1 MFQSERELFP
11 PKQSARM
18 ADGEDLSVL
27 KRRIVAVDK
36 LVRSQQ
42 KVESRNAEI
51 LLSLEGKEKELDEA
65 KIAKEELEKRSKEVV
80 ELKARLAEAESGKN
94 QHNFLNPYFCYYSI
108 VKYSFFRIF

>member
-42 KVESRNAEI
+42 KVEGRNAEI
-51 LLSLEGKEKELDEA
+51 LLSLGAKEKELEEA

-94 QHNFLNPYFCYYSI
+94 QHNFLKSIFCCYSI
-108 VKYSFFRIF
+108 DKYNFF

>member
-1 MFQSERELFP
+1 MRGNCSP
-11 PKQSARM
+11 SKQSARM

-51 LLSLEGKEKELDEA
+51 LLSLEGKEKELEEA
-65 KIAKEELEKRSKEVV
+65 NIAKEELEKRSKEVV
-80 ELKARLAEAESGKN
+80 ELKTRLAEAESGKN
-94 QHNFLNPYFCYYSI
+94 QHNSLKSVFLLLFN
-108 VKYSFFRIF
+108 

>member
-51 LLSLEGKEKELDEA
+51 LLSLEAKEKELEEA
-65 KIAKEELEKRSKEVV
+65 KIAKEELEKRKDEIRNQDLYFSV
-80 ELKARLAEAESGKN
+80 EKIRYLRRRKKRWCQNVTNA
-94 QHNFLNPYFCYYSI
+94 C
-108 VKYSFFRIF
+108 